1 MRENNQ
7 SISLIYSQAI
17 CDSRHHP
24 SGGGGVL
31 ILMSWFLVATLTVVM
46 DTERK
51 MVIGYG
57 HTLDTSGGLAAMLPV
72 LITAEVMD
80 GV

>member
-1 MRENNQ
+1 
-7 SISLIYSQAI
+7 
-17 CDSRHHP
+17 
-24 SGGGGVL
+24 
-31 ILMSWFLVATLTVVM
+31 MSWFLVATLTVVM

-51 MVIGYG
+51 IVIGYG

>member
-31 ILMSWFLVATLTVVM
+31 MSWFLVATLTVVM

-51 MVIGYG
+51 IVIGYG

>member
-17 CDSRHHP
+17 CDSRHDP
-24 SGGGGVL
+24 SACGGV
-31 ILMSWFLVATLTVVM
+31 LMSWFLVATLTVVM

-51 MVIGYG
+51 IVIGYG